1 MPLRALPECGTV
13 SSHDDFVVWVGYLIL
28 SQIGQEE
35 KFSDAKGDLIWPE
48 EF

>member
-1 MPLRALPECGTV
+1 MTLRALPECGTV
-13 SSHDDFVVWVGYLIL
+13 SYHDDSVVWVCYLIL

-35 KFSDAKGDLIWPE
+35 KFSDAKGDFIWPE